1 MNKPTKEFLRQ
12 WGQYP
17 KEAGF
22 SVRHLAGGGGIPR
35 KAAWLRSK
43 KNMNKPSKEAI
54 AQKYGE
60 SIKTQVL
67 QGGWSKEDFIAS
79 VTRAMQEWGSL
90 QYDKACEDTRAVTT
104 PIIADL
110 RQQLEWTQKALDMA
124 GAAGGITELVRQLAE
139 VKRAALNAVREYAER
154 HQCPVCGA
162 KQP

>member
-1 MNKPTKEFLRQ
+1 M
-12 WGQYP
+12 G
-17 KEAGF
+17 
-22 SVRHLAGGGGIPR
+22 S
-35 KAAWLRSK
+35 RSK
-43 KNMNKPSKEAI
+43 TKNDSQITAQITAGEAI
-54 AQKYGE
+54 ARKYGE
-60 SIKTQVL
+60 SIETQVL
-67 QGGWSKEDFIAS
+67 QGGWSKEDFIAT